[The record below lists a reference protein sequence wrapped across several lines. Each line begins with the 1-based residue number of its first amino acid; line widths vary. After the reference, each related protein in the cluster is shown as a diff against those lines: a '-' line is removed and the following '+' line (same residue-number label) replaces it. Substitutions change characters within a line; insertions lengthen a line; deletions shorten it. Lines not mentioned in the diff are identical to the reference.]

1 MRIGVFG
8 TGMVGQAIGSKL
20 VHLGHEVMMGSRD
33 EANPKAVVWA
43 KEEGGQHA
51 LFGTYANAAEF
62 GELIFNCTL
71 GTASL
76 DVLRSAGAQNL
87 KGKILIDTANPLDY
101 STPNWA
107 LTVCNTDSLGEQIQ
121 REFPDVYVVK
131 TLNTMNADVMI
142 NPSRLAETTDVFVSG
157 NDVNAKAKVIS
168 ILRDWF
174 GWRSIIDL
182 GDITTSR
189 GVEMYSVLWRNFRLV
204 VASRQFNI
212 KLVRSA

>member
-131 TLNTMNADVMI
+131 TLNTMNADVMV

-157 NDVNAKAKVIS
+157 NDVNAKAKVVS

-174 GWRSIIDL
+174 GRRSIIDL
-182 GDITTSR
+182 GDITTAR